1 MEADIRE
8 KRSLVLYNENEKEL
22 GQRKV
27 QTFAHLRK

>member
-8 KRSLVLYNENEKEL
+8 ERSLVLYNENENEL